1 MSQAQYATGSQLTFR
16 SNFIEKAETSLSAVV
31 YRSRA
36 KAPLQSPALHDLALL
51 AQQRNRSEAITGL
64 MVYDFPC
71 FYQWLE
77 GPEDSIERIMHSIRR
92 DPRHTDLQ
100 ILSTKPIEKRVF
112 NSWDMKLATRDADL
126 GMLQR
131 DIVYPRLEIVR
142 ELRRHPEAA
151 PVLLKTLSP
160 QKQNARL
167 SAARKR
173 HFASQTSVLLKDLIR
188 TNVLP
193 EMLHRHGV
201 AALIPAPLILEKQSL
216 ELAGLLLAAKPD
228 AALNLIHEQ
237 IGHNRSVVPLYA
249 TLLEPAAR
257 RLGDLWLTDTCSEFD
272 MTIALSHLQSAVRL
286 LGAEF
291 LQQPVSPAHAPHV
304 LVVPLP
310 GELHGLGAALDSEAM
325 WREGWS
331 PQSEFPT
338 DDDALQKL
346 LNADWFDVLD
356 LTMSVALQRKHWLLR
371 LAETIRLA
379 RRASRNPSLIVMVGG
394 RVFADEAAK
403 GTDVAANASSTTA
416 SRITGDILRVLAD
429 GKG

>member
-1 MSQAQYATGSQLTFR
+1 
-16 SNFIEKAETSLSAVV
+16 
-31 YRSRA
+31 
-36 KAPLQSPALHDLALL
+36 
-51 AQQRNRSEAITGL
+51 
-64 MVYDFPC
+64 
-71 FYQWLE
+71 
-77 GPEDSIERIMHSIRR
+77 
-92 DPRHTDLQ
+92 
-100 ILSTKPIEKRVF
+100 
-112 NSWDMKLATRDADL
+112 
-126 GMLQR
+126 
-131 DIVYPRLEIVR
+131 
-142 ELRRHPEAA
+142 
-151 PVLLKTLSP
+151 
-160 QKQNARL
+160 
-167 SAARKR
+167 
-173 HFASQTSVLLKDLIR
+173 
-188 TNVLP
+188 
-193 EMLHRHGV
+193 
-201 AALIPAPLILEKQSL
+201 
-216 ELAGLLLAAKPD
+216 
-228 AALNLIHEQ
+228 
-237 IGHNRSVVPLYA
+237 
-249 TLLEPAAR
+249 
-257 RLGDLWLTDTCSEFD
+257 

-379 RRASRNPSLIVMVGG
+379 RRASRNPGLIVMVGG